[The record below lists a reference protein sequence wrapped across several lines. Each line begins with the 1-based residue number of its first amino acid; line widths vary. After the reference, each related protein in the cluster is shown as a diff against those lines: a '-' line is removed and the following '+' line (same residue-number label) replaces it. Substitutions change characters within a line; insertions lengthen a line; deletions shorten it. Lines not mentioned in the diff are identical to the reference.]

1 MKITPLE
8 FNCISDGLE
17 RVIEGLQDQEYF
29 GSKPLNT
36 DECHYL
42 RSAETAKAKFDELQK
57 AIESEGGFSSA
68 EIHLNE

>member
-8 FNCISDGLE
+8 FNCIQVGLDHL
-17 RVIEGLQDQEYF
+17 IECLEEGKEDRE
-29 GSKPLNT
+29 
-36 DECHYL
+36 DEIKLEAC
-42 RSAETAKAKFDELQK
+42 RSIKAKFNELQK